1 MKCSQCNHK
10 QYRKTLCRRCY
21 KKFRK
26 NHFHCTHG
34 TCYKPVFSATLCQF
48 HYRYYQTSCLLCDKK
63 PYCRTLCKKHYKER
77 SVNGDFPP
85 EPSCIKCSNNVYVQ
99 SLCLKHFKEKYDSDC
114 IMVGCGRS
122 SFRRGLCCR
131 HYFKERRRIENKNRI

>member
-63 PYCRTLCKKHYKER
+63 PYETNYLLDWSIKRSFKELIKSESNFTRRHEETLEVTFSISDK
-77 SVNGDFPP
+77 
-85 EPSCIKCSNNVYVQ
+85 SNNTIYT
-99 SLCLKHFKEKYDSDC
+99 DS
-114 IMVGCGRS
+114 IISKGA
-122 SFRRGLCCR
+122 
-131 HYFKERRRIENKNRI
+131 